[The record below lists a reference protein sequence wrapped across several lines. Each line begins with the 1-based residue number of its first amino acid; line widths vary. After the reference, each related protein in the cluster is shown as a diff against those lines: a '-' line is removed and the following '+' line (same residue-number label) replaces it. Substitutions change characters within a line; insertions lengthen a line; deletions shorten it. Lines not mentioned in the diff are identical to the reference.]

1 MKILLIAPS
10 SFMSEQF
17 NDIIYAPRSL
27 VISLADGLVE
37 RGYEIV
43 FATSPDV
50 ATRATIL
57 NGDVELLNLLV
68 RKHPRRNE
76 SIAMR
81 EEYDFIKRDYE
92 VDLFARAFDFAGKNG
107 VAIVHVYHKSM
118 GHYFEA
124 FLKDI
129 PVIYTLH
136 DPLPASNSLSFEI
149 FNKFSKHRF
158 VSVSLSQREGEKLNL
173 NFIGNVYHGLNPE
186 EYTMS
191 RLPKSDNFSFI
202 GRLVP
207 QKGLPTVIEA
217 RKSLVFGLKIATTQT
232 ELKLHPRQAALINK
246 SLTAGDVLIT
256 DYLVKSDKSDFFG
269 LSRALLFPILWE
281 EPFGLV
287 MIESMATGTPVIA
300 FARGSVP
307 EVVVDGKTGFII
319 NSKKDDIRGDWIIK
333 KTGLEGFIEAI
344 KRIKE
349 MGEDEYRQMRLNCR
363 KYVEEN
369 FTIESMVKGYIEVYK
384 KVLGVRD

>member
-10 SFMSEQF
+10 SFMSEKF
-17 NDIIYAPRSL
+17 SDVIYAPRSL

-37 RGYEIV
+37 RGWEIIL
-43 FATSPDV
+43 ATSPDV
-50 ATRATIL
+50 ATRAAIL
-57 NGDVELLNLLV
+57 EGDRDLLNLLV
-68 RKHPRRNE
+68 EKHSRRNE
-76 SIAMR
+76 TIALR
-81 EEYDFIKRDYE
+81 EEYEFIKRDYE
-92 VDLFARAFDFAGKNG
+92 IDLFARAFDFAVKNG
-107 VAIVHVYHKSM
+107 VEIVHVYHKSM

-136 DPLPASNSLSFEI
+136 DPLPVSNSLSFEI
-149 FNKFSKHRF
+149 LNKFSMHRF
-158 VSVSLSQREGEKLNL
+158 VSVSQFQRESNNLSL
-173 NFIGNVYHGLNPE
+173 NFIGNVYHGLNKDA
-186 EYTMS
+186 YSMCI
-191 RLPKSDNFSFI
+191 LPKSDHFSFI

-207 QKGLPTVIEA
+207 QKGLETVIEA
-217 RKSLVFGLKIATTQT
+217 RKSLDFRLKLATTQT
-232 ELKLHPRQAALINK
+232 ELKLHSKEEALIKN
-246 SLTAGDVLIT
+246 SLTKDDILIT

-269 LSRALLFPILWE
+269 QSRALLFPILWE

-287 MIESMATGTPVIA
+287 MIESMACGTPVIA
-300 FARGSVP
+300 FARGSVK
-307 EVVVDGKTGFII
+307 EIVVDGKTGFII

-363 KYVEEN
+363 RHVEEN
-369 FTIESMVKGYIEVYK
+369 FTIESMVKGYEKVYK
-384 KVLGVRD
+384 KVLGIK